1 MSENKKNRKKINSKF
16 SSTIEKGE
24 NKIVPRNEK
33 IQQNT
38 KSLSSIKKLKKTS
51 LKGPNALTMIQS
63 LTNNDKVLKRNRK
76 KLGDGSFIEAEDR

>member
-16 SSTIEKGE
+16 SSTTEKGE
-24 NKIVPRNEK
+24 NKIVPLNEK
-33 IQQNT
+33 IQQIT
-38 KSLSSIKKLKKTS
+38 KSSSSIKKLKKTS

-63 LTNNDKVLKRNRK
+63 LTNNNKVLKRNRK